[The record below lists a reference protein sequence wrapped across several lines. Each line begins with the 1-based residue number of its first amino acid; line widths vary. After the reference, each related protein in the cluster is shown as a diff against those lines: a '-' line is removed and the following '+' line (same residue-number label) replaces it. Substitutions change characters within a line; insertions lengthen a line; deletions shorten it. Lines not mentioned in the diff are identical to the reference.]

1 LGLGQHELG
10 RSVGALVIDDAGIS
24 SRHARI
30 SVEPSRVTIEDLGS
44 SNGTLANGQRVSGAL
59 TMELQQ
65 PVQVGS
71 TRIALI
77 SRGAPGTQMVPLMG
91 PASYGAVQ
99 PAPGYGPPSAQYGAP
114 PSGQYGA
121 PPPGQYG
128 APPPGQYG
136 APPPGQYGAPPP
148 GQYGA
153 PPPGQYGA
161 PPPGQYGAPP
171 PGQFGTPSPGQY
183 AAPPPGGYGFGPP
196 PAGFQPPPQGM
207 APWQGAQG
215 VSPDAP
221 FGIEPTSGRPYSDKS
236 KLVAGL
242 LQICFGGLAVGRFY
256 MGDTSTALAQLAAVF
271 VVGVGGSFFTC
282 GASLLIVLWPLIDGI
297 MILTGKPMDAQ
308 GRPLRP

>member
-1 LGLGQHELG
+1 MGLGQHELG
-10 RSVGALVIDDAGIS
+10 RSAGALVIDDAGIS
-24 SRHARI
+24 ARHARI

-44 SNGTLANGQRVSGAL
+44 SNGTIANGQRLSGAF

-65 PVQVGS
+65 PLQVGS

-77 SRGAPGTQMVPLMG
+77 SRAPAGTQLVPAMPPQSFGAP
-91 PASYGAVQ
+91 AA
-99 PAPGYGPPSAQYGAP
+99 
-114 PSGQYGA
+114 A

-148 GQYGA
+148 GQYGH
-153 PPPGQYGA
+153 GA

-171 PGQFGTPSPGQY
+171 P
-183 AAPPPGGYGFGPP
+183 APYGYGAP
-196 PAGFQPPPQGM
+196 PAGFQPPPQALGAWGG
-207 APWQGAQG
+207 APGA
-215 VSPDAP
+215 SPDAP
-221 FGIEPTSGRPYSDKS
+221 FGIDPVSGRPYSDKS

-256 MGDTSTALAQLAAVF
+256 MGDTSTAIAQLLAVF
-271 VVGVGGSFFTC
+271 VIGGGGSFFTC
-282 GASLLIVLWPLIDGI
+282 GASFIVVLWPLIDGI

>member
-1 LGLGQHELG
+1 MSAASFRIWHADGRTEDRTLGLGQHELG
-10 RSVGALVIDDAGIS
+10 RSAGALVIDDAGIS
-24 SRHARI
+24 ARHARI

-44 SNGTLANGQRVSGAL
+44 SNGTIVNGQRLSGAF

-65 PVQVGS
+65 PLQVGS

-77 SRGAPGTQMVPLMG
+77 SRAAAGTQLVPAMPQQSFGAP
-91 PASYGAVQ
+91 AS
-99 PAPGYGPPSAQYGAP
+99 APPQYGAP
-114 PSGQYGA
+114 PPGQYGA

-171 PGQFGTPSPGQY
+171 PGQYGYG
-183 AAPPPGGYGFGPP
+183 APPP
-196 PAGFQPPPQGM
+196 GFQPPPQALAAWG
-207 APWQGAQG
+207 GAAG
-215 VSPDAP
+215 ASPDAP
-221 FGIEPTSGRPYSDKS
+221 FGIDPVSGRPYSDKS

-256 MGDTSTALAQLAAVF
+256 MGDTSTAIAQLLAVF
-271 VVGVGGSFFTC
+271 VIGGGGSFFTC
-282 GASLLIVLWPLIDGI
+282 GASFIVVLWPLIDGI
-297 MILTGKPMDAQ
+297 MILTGKPLDAQ